1 MQSPS
6 TPRSGWGWV
15 GKAVRQPS
23 CTISNKEKSFVA
35 AGVCLHCVFQVKQP
49 CGHGSGVWRQT
60 VDSAAPVW
68 PSPVI
73 CCRSWSA
80 VLTSDDSEDPRAP
93 RVHVS
98 RRHLTSPL
106 LPPHPPGSW
115 TGSRRRARALRGL
128 IFHPAQLGLS
138 CKAPTQLPPVNDTET
153 CPPSPSLSRLLLTLT
168 CPYRCP
174 RRG

>member
-35 AGVCLHCVFQVKQP
+35 AGVCLHCVFQVKEP
-49 CGHGSGVWRQT
+49 SGHGGGVWRQT

-80 VLTSDDSEDPRAP
+80 VLTSDDSEDPRAL

-98 RRHLTSPL
+98 RRHFDL
-106 LPPHPPGSW
+106 
-115 TGSRRRARALRGL
+115 
-128 IFHPAQLGLS
+128 
-138 CKAPTQLPPVNDTET
+138 
-153 CPPSPSLSRLLLTLT
+153 PSPPAPS
-168 CPYRCP
+168 P
-174 RRG
+174 RFVDGIEAESQSAQRFDFSPGAARTFLQSPDSAASGK